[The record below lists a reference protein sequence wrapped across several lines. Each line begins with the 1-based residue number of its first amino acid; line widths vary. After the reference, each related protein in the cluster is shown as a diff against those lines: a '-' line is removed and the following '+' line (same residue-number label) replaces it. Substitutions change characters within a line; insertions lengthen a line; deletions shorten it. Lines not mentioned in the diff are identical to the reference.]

1 MRHKKFAALATLA
14 LIVGL
19 GTPAAASAAGPAPGS
34 VAGPAPAAVAG
45 TTSGSGDHHHQGKC
59 AREMHAAVIED
70 NEAYN
75 ARDEQ
80 RYEAILNPDMI
91 FAYDGN
97 YTYGRDAI
105 MADARAGFAIPGWVW
120 TYEILSETMH
130 GCNSGIAVL
139 ETHSINASAGTDLHF
154 AVTMTMVREHGKW
167 TVAMDGVHKLPS

>member
-1 MRHKKFAALATLA
+1 MRHKKFAALAALA
-14 LIVGL
+14 LIAGF
-19 GTPAAASAAGPAPGS
+19 GTPAAASAGTSAAAAAPAVSSTNPGS
-34 VAGPAPAAVAG
+34 PE
-45 TTSGSGDHHHQGKC
+45 HHHPSGC
-59 AREMHAAVIED
+59 ARQMHAAVVED

-80 RYEAILNPDMI
+80 RYQAILNPDMI

-130 GCNSGIAVL
+130 GCDSGIAVL
-139 ETHSINASAGTDLHF
+139 ETHSINAAAGTDLHF

-167 TVAMDGVHKLPS
+167 TVAMDGVHKLSS